1 MHVAKVAIVSVVRDW
16 TMYERCLKGNPFT
29 CGCELYPID
38 NQVKNETIPV
48 CYNRFLKSRTVDEQI
63 WYVFC
68 HEDFEPK
75 EDVATL
81 LEGLDREK
89 KNS

>member
-1 MHVAKVAIVSVVRDW
+1 MYMAKVAIVSVVRDW

-29 CGCELYPID
+29 RGCELCPID
-38 NQVKNETIPV
+38 NRVKNEAIPV
-48 CYNRFLKSRTVDEQI
+48 CYNRFLKSRAVDEQS

-75 EDVATL
+75 EDIASL
-81 LEGLDREK
+81 LEDVDKGSL
-89 KNS
+89 